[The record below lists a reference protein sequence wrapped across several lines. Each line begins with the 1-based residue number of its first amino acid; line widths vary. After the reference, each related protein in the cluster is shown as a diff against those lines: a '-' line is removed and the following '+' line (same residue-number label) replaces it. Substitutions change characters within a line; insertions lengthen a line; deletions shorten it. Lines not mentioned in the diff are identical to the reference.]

1 MPLCP
6 FYREDQVA
14 KERRQKRRTEAPG
27 EPPVLAAPW
36 CAHLYSPVTKYVA
49 TIVSGG
55 HTRLR
60 CAGELAR
67 CQVRPSRRPKV

>member
-1 MPLCP
+1 MPICP
-6 FYREDQVA
+6 FYREDQVV
-14 KERRQKRRTEAPG
+14 KERRQQRRAEAPG
-27 EPPVLAAPW
+27 APPAFAAPW

-55 HTRLR
+55 HARLR
-60 CAGELAR
+60 CAGDLTR

>member
-1 MPLCP
+1 MAPYSRQDL
-6 FYREDQVA
+6 VVMA
-14 KERRQKRRTEAPG
+14 RRQQRRAEAPG
-27 EPPVLAAPW
+27 APPAFAAPW

-55 HTRLR
+55 HARLR
-60 CAGELAR
+60 CAGDLTR